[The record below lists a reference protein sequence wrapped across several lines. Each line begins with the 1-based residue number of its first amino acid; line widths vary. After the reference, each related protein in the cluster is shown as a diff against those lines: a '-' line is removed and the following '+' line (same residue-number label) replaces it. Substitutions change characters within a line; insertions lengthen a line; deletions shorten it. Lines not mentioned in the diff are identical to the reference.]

1 MKQRLRKPL
10 ALLLTL
16 AMCLSLLPSMAFAAA
31 EKGDTYTLV
40 KSTSETLE
48 VGDKVVIG
56 AFDSA
61 IKQAL
66 GSRDSTNNR
75 PGFAVTKS
83 ADNNTITILDNG
95 SSGENAAEI
104 TLEEGE
110 TTGQFRLKIAAGY
123 LYAPG
128 GGNYLKILTGTSVSG
143 DGSSWTIALDA
154 NGNAILTATTTG
166 TQKYLRHNPNGG
178 SPLFSCYNSTTESG
192 TNKNIAI
199 YRKAATPSVTKIA
212 APIAAVDLKYTG
224 SEQIGV
230 AEGTGY
236 TLSGTVKTTDAGEY
250 TATATL
256 VTGYEWN
263 EGDATAPRTINW
275 SISKADALAAPQG
288 LVGVAPTSEGGAD
301 GKITGVT
308 DNMEWKKAA
317 DADTDYASVGT
328 GLTVITG
335 LETGSY
341 HVRLKS
347 DANHELGQAATV
359 EVPAFT
365 PANKVAMPTATP
377 MGGTNDASAV
387 EVEKGS
393 FVVLASTTQDTEIFF
408 TLDKSVPGTA
418 IGGSTQKYSGTFKLE
433 GNAGDII
440 TINAIAVKADMLS
453 SDVLTATYKIKADDP
468 IPSDGYT
475 LVTDKNQLVIGD
487 TIIIATKLKE
497 TTSNKD
503 YALGIY
509 TSGNYVPAYE
519 SVKAGNTIEPGASVS
534 ELMLEAGTIA
544 GTFAFKQAD
553 GKYVYAPGGGNNMKA
568 DAATKTD
575 DSSWSVEIA
584 ASDSNATVKS
594 NASVATTQVWMRFNY
609 NSGTNPRF
617 SCYTPEE
624 RKGSGNATSLT
635 KPENDIVLYRKP
647 GGSDPGPGT
656 VADPAYTGSTT
667 VLSGTKVKFTCA
679 TTDAKIEFSKTSA
692 AATDF
697 AEQSADGVE
706 ITGNV
711 GADVKV
717 WVKASKQG
725 MNPSAV
731 KEFVFTIKDP
741 NASAKNVKEVA
752 DAITSGSTAEFTVQ
766 GQLVYKYGS
775 YGSTNSAILQDTIG
789 GAVYALQIY
798 SGLDG
803 INLGDI
809 VKVTGT
815 GAMYRG
821 VPQLSGINAVKIDT
835 AALPT
840 IERFETWDAAIA
852 GGDSMISRVVKI
864 PNVYLGAYSSGST
877 VNGGS
882 TPINDAV
889 GTKLF
894 DIYQAAPYPTGLA
907 AGDKVDVIVVLS
919 KNNTAWQGR
928 NGSAAANGFDSYEDT
943 GPDTKAPVI
952 TIGTFPSAIK
962 DADYLISAEI
972 IDNRGVTEAKLIY
985 KVNAAAEQT
994 KDLVKNVTNGKYEF
1008 TIPAAEINAGG
1019 KLELT
1024 ITAKDAAN
1032 NAAATTKQTVDI
1044 IDLPQVT
1051 DAKPTGD
1058 KIAKKPT
1065 IEVSF
1070 TNAPT
1075 ATAKLTLKQGGAVV
1089 VNNAD
1094 MTVSAGKATYAVAT
1108 DLADETYTAT
1118 VVITRSDSKSVTHS
1132 WSFTVGE
1139 AKQKFYFGQL
1149 HSHTGEYS
1157 DGVGTLDEALR
1168 YIEAINSKSNV
1179 QFVAFTDHS
1188 NYFANNGDTTVKKV
1202 SGKETEVGVSEL
1214 ALYDKNGSAR
1224 FNEYKSKIAAFNE
1237 KVKDH
1242 DIIALGGFE
1251 MTWSGGPGHINT
1263 FNTDGIVSRNNSP
1276 LNNKTNDYGLQLYYN
1291 TLKQDVEIGGR
1302 RSVSQFNHPGD
1313 TFGTFIDFAY
1323 WDADVDSR
1331 MALLEVGN
1339 GEGTIGSGGYFPSYE
1354 HYTNALDKGWH
1365 VAPTNNQDNH
1375 KGKWGDAN
1383 DARTVIITN
1392 DFTEQGLYNA
1402 MLERRMYATEDKNLE
1417 IMYTVNDAIMGSR
1430 IPESENVKIDF
1441 TINDPDTGNIG
1452 DKTAK
1457 VEVIANGG
1465 RVVYTWDVSSYKVT
1479 GTVTLPAKYT
1489 YYYLR
1494 VTQTD
1499 KNLAVTAP
1507 VWVGEANVVGI
1518 GGLKTPTP
1526 VPVLDEELEFNAE
1539 FFSKEETDA
1548 LVKNVKVTVDGKE
1561 IAHTA
1566 KVSTLQAGKSV
1577 IETVKYMPTIL
1588 GNHTIAISAEITV
1601 NGKTLDY
1608 TKKLDFKVR
1617 DGAKMVYIGIDAA
1630 HDNEYVSARM
1640 GYKASM
1646 GNFTKL
1652 AAGYNVR
1659 VVELDTVE
1667 KLIAATKNPQYK
1679 VIALTPPGRRNMK
1692 GLDIRTYG
1700 DAEINAIADFAKAG
1714 GTVIVTGYAD
1724 YYELANTTADAQA
1737 PENHMAAQQNNI
1749 LKAIGSTLRISD
1761 DEAKDNDYSAGAAA
1775 NNGGTIAT
1783 TNTMRLYLSNYNRSH
1798 PLLKNVIYDATKVF
1812 EQDNVMRGMGYG
1824 TQVYSQYGG
1833 TTIYAVDNADNATS
1847 TLANTVTPMVYGYQ
1861 TTYSTDDDKDGLGG
1875 PSTPKYAT
1883 KQYDPTAKVEKD
1895 VNALLINASE
1905 TLPNGGQVIVS
1916 GGTFFSNFEVRVDMD
1931 NPFQLPYANLTIV
1944 ENLLESLNPAVI
1956 TKIADV
1962 QKAENGK
1969 DFTIEGVVTANA
1981 SGFDR
1986 ATAFFDCTYLQDET
2000 GGINLFPVS
2009 GAFQIGQKL
2018 RVSGTTSSYQGERQ
2032 LAVDRISVIERNPI
2046 QVEPKSVTTMQV
2058 RKNEVLGQLV
2068 KVEGVIVSFKE
2079 ESGAIQT
2086 IIIRDSSGGDAR
2098 VFIDGYITTDKDVTL
2113 RTNLK
2118 VGNKI
2123 TAVGLA
2129 SYDNTFADGPAPRIR
2144 IRDRDDV
2151 ECKDEQAPIPSEVNP
2166 NPTPGD
2172 SSATPVVKPDDVK
2185 VGEKTVEVKLPSVG
2199 AKLNDAASEKLVAA
2213 NADKPVHLTGGG
2225 LNVIIPAGTLSAGAD
2240 VNAMLVNPKASGS
2253 VIKVTKSDGTTAILP
2268 IATVSG
2274 GQAAYVANIPG
2285 KYEVVDN
2292 TKTFPDASGHWALP
2306 AIGFVSARELFKGD
2320 SAGAFNPDQPM
2331 TRGMLATVLARID
2344 GGRAASGT
2352 PFADVSAGSWY
2363 AKEIAWAAQNKLVEG
2378 DGKNFNPDS
2387 DLTREQ
2393 LCVILARYLDYSG
2406 LTLSETKEMGEFS
2419 DFGKVSSW
2427 AKDAVEQA
2435 VKTGLIS
2442 GKSGERLDPQGKAT
2456 RAEIATILQ
2465 RFVEGVLK

>member
-1 MKQRLRKPL
+1 MKQKLKKPL

-16 AMCLSLLPSMAFAAA
+16 AMCLSLLPSIVFAAA
-31 EKGDTYTLV
+31 
-40 KSTSETLE
+40 
-48 VGDKVVIG
+48 GDKYELVTSASPALTKDQTVILIGVKADGTLFPATAYNANTYYNTTATNVIPNTDGTIPSTAG
-56 AFDSA
+56 AMEFTVEQPDTTKTEFALKGSDGKYISRTSTTKQLGQSA
-61 IKQAL
+61 
-66 GSRDSTNNR
+66 
-75 PGFAVTKS
+75 
-83 ADNNTITILDNG
+83 TITDNATWTI
-95 SSGENAAEI
+95 S
-104 TLEEGE
+104 
-110 TTGQFRLKIAAGY
+110 IAANGDATMNAKAGIAQPVVFNVS
-123 LYAPG
+123 APRIYCNTAG
-128 GGNYLKILTGTSVSG
+128 TGMTL
-143 DGSSWTIALDA
+143 I
-154 NGNAILTATTTG
+154 
-166 TQKYLRHNPNGG
+166 R
-178 SPLFSCYNSTTESG
+178 
-192 TNKNIAI
+192 I
-199 YRKAATPSVTKIA
+199 YRKVVTTPAVT
-212 APIAAVDLKYTG
+212 PIAVPGAVTG
-224 SEQIGV
+224 FKWTGNELTGV
-230 AEGTGY
+230 LEGTGY
-236 TLSGTVKTTDAGEY
+236 ILSGTVKATDAGEY

-288 LVGVAPTSEGGAD
+288 LIGVVPTSEGGAD
-301 GKITGVT
+301 GKITGVADT
-308 DNMEWKKAA
+308 MEWKKAA
-317 DADTDYASVGT
+317 DADTAYASVGT
-328 GLTVITG
+328 GLTEITG
-335 LETGSY
+335 LETGNY
-341 HVRLKS
+341 HVRVKE
-347 DANHELGQAATV
+347 DANHAGPGQAAAI
-359 EVPAFT
+359 EVPAFA
-365 PANKVAMPTATP
+365 PANTVAAPTANP
-377 MGGTNDASAV
+377 GTGA
-387 EVEKGS
+387 EVKAGDKIT
-393 FVVLASTTQDTEIFF
+393 LSTTT
-408 TLDKSVPGTA
+408 SGAA
-418 IGGSTQKYSGTFKLE
+418 IMYTVNDGS
-433 GNAGDII
+433 
-440 TINAIAVKADMLS
+440 
-453 SDVLTATYKIKADDP
+453 
-468 IPSDGYT
+468 
-475 LVTDKNQLVIGD
+475 
-487 TIIIATKLKE
+487 
-497 TTSNKD
+497 TTSNELTYTDAGIIIPDLADGTVITIKARAVLAGWTDSAEATFTYTVKKD
-503 YALGIY
+503 APQPSGGHVVINQIY
-509 TSGNYVPAYE
+509 VGGGTAGAAYKANFVELYNPTNAEVNLTGWSVQYGSNTGNPGGNGPAYDNRAMLTGKIAAKGYYL
-519 SVKAGNTIEPGASVS
+519 VRMNDAGANGTDLPEADATAKISMSASKGFKVA
-534 ELMLEAGTIA
+534 LMDT
-544 GTFAFKQAD
+544 Q
-553 GKYVYAPGGGNNMKA
+553 
-568 DAATKTD
+568 DAATETKPTTHLIDFVGTMSKDGTTD
-575 DSSWSVEIA
+575 A
-584 ASDSNATVKS
+584 NAKEGT
-594 NASVATTQVWMRFNY
+594 ALAPYAATTESIGRTN
-609 NSGTNPRF
+609 GTDTNENGVDFTVMTPNPRN
-617 SCYTPEE
+617 S
-624 RKGSGNATSLT
+624 KSG
-635 KPENDIVLYRKP
+635 
-647 GGSDPGPGT
+647 DPGPGT

-667 VLSGTKVKFTCA
+667 VLSGTKIKFTCA
-679 TTDAKIEFSKTSA
+679 TTDAKIEFSKTSNT
-692 AATDF
+692 ATDF
-697 AEQSADGVE
+697 AEQPADGVE
-706 ITGNV
+706 ITGSV

-717 WVKASKQG
+717 WVKASKQD
-725 MNPSAV
+725 MSPSAV
-731 KEFVFTIKDP
+731 REFTFTIKDP
-741 NASAKNVKEVA
+741 NASTKTVKEVA
-752 DAITSGSTAEFTVQ
+752 DAITEGSTAEFTVQ

-789 GAVYALQIY
+789 GKVYALQIY
-798 SGLDG
+798 NGLDG

-809 VKVTGT
+809 IKVTGT

-821 VPQLSGINAVKIDT
+821 VPQLSGTITAVKSGT
-835 AALPT
+835 AALPA

-864 PNVYLGAYSSGST
+864 PSVYLGAYSSGST

-882 TPINDAV
+882 TPINDAA

-952 TIGTFPSAIK
+952 TIGTLPSAIK

-994 KDLVKNVTNGKYEF
+994 KDLVKNITNGKYEF

-1024 ITAKDAAN
+1024 ITAKDTAN
-1032 NAAATTKQTVDI
+1032 NAAATTKQTIDI

-1058 KIAKKPT
+1058 KITKKPT

-1075 ATAKLTLKQGGAVV
+1075 ATAKLTLKQGGTVV
-1089 VNNAD
+1089 VNNAY

-1291 TLKQDVEIGGR
+1291 TLKQDMEISGR

-1339 GEGTIGSGGYFPSYE
+1339 GEGAIGSGGYFPSYE

-1402 MLERRMYATEDKNLE
+1402 MLERRVYATEDKNLE

-1507 VWVGEANVVGI
+1507 VWVGKANVVGI
-1518 GGLKTPTP
+1518 GGFKTPTP

-1566 KVSTLQAGKSV
+1566 KVSTLQAGKTV
-1577 IETVKYMPTIL
+1577 IETVKYMPTVL

-1659 VVELDTVE
+1659 VVELNTVE

-1833 TTIYAVDNADNATS
+1833 TTIYAVDNSDNATS
-1847 TLANTVTPMVYGYQ
+1847 TLASTVTPMVYGYQ

-1875 PSTPKYAT
+1875 PSTPKYAA

-1905 TLPNGGQVIVS
+1905 ILPNGGQVIVS

-2032 LAVDRISVIERNPI
+2032 LAVDRISVIERNPV
-2046 QVEPKSVTTMQV
+2046 QVDPRPVTTMQV

-2086 IIIRDSSGGDAR
+2086 IIIRDNSGGDAR
-2098 VFIDGYITTDKDVTL
+2098 VFIDGYITTDKDVAL

-2151 ECKDEQAPIPSEVNP
+2151 ECKDEQAPIPPEVNP
-2166 NPTPGD
+2166 NPTPGG

-2185 VGEKTVEVKLPSVG
+2185 VGEKTVEVKLPSTG
-2199 AKLNDAASEKLVAA
+2199 AKLNDAASEKLIAA
-2213 NADKPVHLTGGG
+2213 NADKPVYLTGGS

-2419 DFGKVSSW
+2419 DLGKVSSW